1 MWSQNELCLISSILM
16 LIRLVLFASICLNFR
31 IMLCE
36 HKNMYSTVVDHEI
49 KFPLYVNSKVIMTF
63 ILLNQHLP
71 VSLLA
76 MLFGLI
82 FLLPKGNS
90 STISSSKIL
99 IIIFFSDFFPKVLI
113 SFNLE
118 GKLADLECW
127 VRSFFFFFL
136 IL

>member
-1 MWSQNELCLISSILM
+1 
-16 LIRLVLFASICLNFR
+16 
-31 IMLCE
+31 MLCE

-49 KFPLYVNSKVIMTF
+49 KFPLYVNLKVIMTF

-99 IIIFFSDFFPKVLI
+99 IIIFFFRFFPQG
-113 SFNLE
+113 FN
-118 GKLADLECW
+118 
-127 VRSFFFFFL
+127 FL
-136 IL
+136 